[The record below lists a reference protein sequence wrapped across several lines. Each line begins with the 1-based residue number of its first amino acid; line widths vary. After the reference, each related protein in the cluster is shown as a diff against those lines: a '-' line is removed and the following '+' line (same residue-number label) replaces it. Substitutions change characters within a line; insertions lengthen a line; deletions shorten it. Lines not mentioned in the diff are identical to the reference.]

1 MSCERCGGFMV
12 IDTFCDLMEEGSRT
26 GIETIRCLNCG
37 NFEDAIIRTN
47 RASSRV
53 PSHVEPHAVGTGK
66 LSVLKPRSLERA
78 TQAESV
84 IAECLRSRAPR
95 LPVGASSVKTRRLE
109 SAHSEQLT
117 PIVQT

>member
-12 IDTFCDLMEEGSRT
+12 IDTFCDLTEEESRT
-26 GIETIRCLNCG
+26 GIDTIRCLNCG
-37 NFEDAIIRTN
+37 NFEDTIIRTN

-53 PSHVEPHAVGTGK
+53 PSHVEPHTVGAGK
-66 LSVLKPRSLERA
+66 LSALKPRSLERA
-78 TQAESV
+78 LQTESV
-84 IAECLRSRAPR
+84 IAECPRGRAPR
-95 LPVGASSVKTRRLE
+95 LPVGAPSAKTRRLE